1 MRAEHP
7 IPASAVLDTSSGEPM
22 GDRRRR
28 LFRVVGLV
36 GWGLVLGVEVAVTIR
51 NPGLGNIII
60 TAGIAILF
68 VLVYLQLILARW
80 IGHRNLR
87 RVTGRLH
94 GSAYLSEFHDL
105 PNRNYLLAELRREMP
120 RARTAHTPFMLLQL
134 SLDDLDGIRERRGEE
149 FAKRSVNA
157 LSEVLKRLTRSS
169 DFLAHLGTSR
179 FCVMLVECTS
189 EQSWTFL
196 RRVPGTIAVSD
207 GQGMFDVPVTARVH
221 QYDLEA
227 LYATDVLA
235 EVETMRALRRREER
249 REGSIAA

>member
-7 IPASAVLDTSSGEPM
+7 TPAKVALDPNAEEPM
-22 GDRRRR
+22 DDSRRH
-28 LFRVVGLV
+28 LFRVVGVV
-36 GWGLVLGVEVAVTIR
+36 GWGLVLGIELAVTIHD
-51 NPGLGNIII
+51 PSLGNILI
-60 TAGIAILF
+60 TSGIATLF
-68 VLVYLQLILARW
+68 VLVYVQLILGRW

-87 RVTGRLH
+87 RVTSRLH

-120 RARTAHTPFMLLQL
+120 RARAIHTPFMLLQL
-134 SLDDLDGIRERRGEE
+134 SLDDLDGVRERRGED
-149 FAKRSVNA
+149 FADRSVYA

-169 DFLAHLGTSR
+169 DFLAHLGAAR

-196 RRVPGTIAVSD
+196 RRVPGSIPVSD
-207 GQGMFDVPVTARVH
+207 GHAMFEVPVTARVH

-235 EVETMRALRRREER
+235 EVETTRPLRRREEP